1 MTRELSLRDWSLL
14 FVVALALFLPGFASL
29 PPVDRDEGRYVVS
42 SQRMADTG
50 DRIDIRYQDQP
61 RYLQPVGI
69 YWLQSTAAALL
80 DGPEHD
86 SIWAYRIPSLLG
98 ALIAIALA
106 GWIGAF
112 YFGRGAGL
120 TAALLLAACFS
131 LNFEARIAKT
141 DAVLL
146 ASIVAAQLALMRAY
160 TEPASGRAMAALFW
174 AALGIGL
181 LVKGPLILIVVG
193 ATIVALVA
201 WDRKVSWL
209 LRLRPLWGPL
219 LTLAIAVPWYVAI
232 GVITDGAFYAKAVGQ
247 SLMGKVANSQQG
259 HSGPPGYH
267 LALFALAFWPGS
279 LLAASAVPFA
289 WRARAQPAVRFLL
302 CWIIPTWVVF
312 ELVATKLPHYVL
324 PTYPAIAC
332 LAGAA
337 LFDPNPAP
345 IGRLGRLA
353 FVGVSLLWLGV
364 SALLA
369 SAGPIALWRI
379 ESVASPIAIALG
391 ALGFAAACAALVLLS
406 RRRKGA
412 AIAAFVLAGA
422 LVLGNTF
429 GYAAPRLEQMWMSP
443 RIEAAVRLARPCE
456 NGSLVTTPYHEPS
469 LVFLHGRTSTILAPS
484 GAAAAQALASDSAC
498 GLALVGAVEEADF
511 LARAARLG
519 LDVAPMTRILGQN
532 YSNGDELS
540 LTLYRA
546 VRAHEDESGAR

>member
-1 MTRELSLRDWSLL
+1 MTRALTLRDWAMLL
-14 FVVALALFLPGFASL
+14 VVALALFLPGFASL
-29 PPVDRDEGRYVVS
+29 PPVDRDEGRYVVA

-50 DRIDIRYQDQP
+50 DRIDIRYQNQP

-69 YWLQSTAAALL
+69 YWLQSTATILL

-86 SIWAYRIPSLLG
+86 GIWTYRIPSLLG
-98 ALIAIALA
+98 ALIAVALA

-112 YFGRGAGL
+112 YFGRSAGL

-146 ASIVAAQLALMRAY
+146 AAIVAAQLALMRAY
-160 TEPASGRAMAALFW
+160 TEPHSGRGTAALFW

-193 ATIVALVA
+193 ATVVALTA
-201 WDRKVSWL
+201 WDRKAAWL

-219 LTLAIAVPWYVAI
+219 LTLAIALPWYVAI
-232 GVITDGAFYAKAVGQ
+232 GVITDGAFYERALGQ

-259 HSGPPGYH
+259 HSGPAGYH

-279 LLAASAVPFA
+279 LLAARAVPFA
-289 WRARAQPAVRFLL
+289 WRMRAQPAVRFLL
-302 CWIIPTWVVF
+302 CWIIPTWIIF

-332 LAGAA
+332 LAAAA
-337 LFDPNPAP
+337 LYDPNPAQS
-345 IGRLGRLA
+345 GRWGRIVLVA
-353 FVGVSLLWLGV
+353 VSVLWLGV
-364 SALLA
+364 SAVLA
-369 SAGPIALWRI
+369 SAGPIALWQI
-379 ESVASPIAIALG
+379 EGVASSIAITLG
-391 ALGFAAACAALVLLS
+391 VLGFVAACAALVLLW
-406 RRRKGA
+406 RARKGA
-412 AIAAFVLAGA
+412 AIAALVLASV

-429 GYAAPRLEQMWMSP
+429 GYAAPRLDRMWMSP
-443 RIEAAVRLARPCE
+443 RIEAAVRSARSCE
-456 NGSLVTTPYHEPS
+456 AGLLVTTPYHEPS
-469 LVFLHGRTSTILAPS
+469 LVFLHGRTSTMLAPS
-484 GAAAAQALASDSAC
+484 GAAAAQALSGDSAC

-511 LARAARLG
+511 LAHAAALG
-519 LDVAPMTRILGQN
+519 LNAAPVTRIVGQN

-540 LTLYRA
+540 LTLYRVA
-546 VRAHEDESGAR
+546 PAQGAESGAR